1 MVYNYNQ
8 RFYVKPVC
16 GKQLNQ
22 FYQNITH
29 MYMYWN
35 LKKTEHELK
44 SCVNVFIL
52 LNGTCY
58 IFQWKENTDLLM
70 YLFLP

>member
-1 MVYNYNQ
+1 M
-8 RFYVKPVC
+8 FYVKPLS

-22 FYQNITH
+22 FNQNITH
-29 MYMYWN
+29 VYMYWFYFKN
-35 LKKTEHELK
+35 EHELK
-44 SCVNVFIL
+44 SCVNVFRL

-58 IFQWKENTDLLM
+58 IFPWKENTNHLM